1 MARIETYEEYFKRFK
16 EYNIDL
22 KRTKDEF
29 KTKELCEYAVSIR
42 GSALEYVPEEL
53 KTKELCTI
61 AVDKIGRALEFVPEK
76 FKSPELC
83 KIAVEKHGGNLEYV
97 PENLKTFELCEIA
110 VTKDG
115 YNLEFVPEDM
125 RTEEICE
132 AAVFTIFLHDSIDD
146 EWLDEEERY
155 NFIKENVPDE
165 FYEELAEK
173 YDIDLPEKGKGR

>member
-22 KRTKDEF
+22 KWTKDEF

-110 VTKDG
+110 VD
-115 YNLEFVPEDM
+115 
-125 RTEEICE
+125 
-132 AAVFTIFLHDSIDD
+132 IFFDSIDD

-155 NFIKENVPDE
+155 NFIKENVPEE
-165 FYEELAEK
+165 FQEELAEK